1 MVIEKFPPQE
11 DEPAPKKPDFIYIE
25 DVEVQ
30 DVRGQQQQQEPKR
43 DALYE
48 SFVHMENSK
57 YPNVIR
63 VFTLLAAAGFFLFS
77 FLALAFVAFH
87 LALAV
92 LTLFQS
98 DEVNKALKKSWSGY
112 NTLLVFTLGCLIA
125 TFSPAFGFGVIL
137 VYFAV
142 KGKKLENS
150 LLGRIFQS
158 KVSERF

>member
-11 DEPAPKKPDFIYIE
+11 EDPGQKKPEFIYVE

-30 DVRGQQQQQEPKR
+30 DVRQRGGPQEEPKR

-48 SFVHMENSK
+48 SFVHLENSK

-63 VFTLLAAAGFFLFS
+63 VFTFIASLGFFLFS

-92 LTLFQS
+92 LTFFQS
-98 DEVNKALKKSWSGY
+98 KDVNAALKRSWAGY

-125 TFSPAFGFGVIL
+125 TISPAFGFGIVL

-150 LLGRIFQS
+150 LVGRIFQS
-158 KVSERF
+158 RMHM

>member
-1 MVIEKFPPQE
+1 MVIEKFPPSGE
-11 DEPAPKKPDFIYIE
+11 DESAPKKPDVIYIE
-25 DVEVQ
+25 DIEVQ
-30 DVRGQQQQQEPKR
+30 DVRQKQEQEPKR

-57 YPNVIR
+57 YPNVVR
-63 VFTLLAAAGFFLFS
+63 VFTLIAAVGFFLFS

-87 LALAV
+87 LALAAI
-92 LTLFQS
+92 TFFQS
-98 DEVNKALKKSWSGY
+98 NEINQSLKKSWSGY

-125 TFSPAFGFGVIL
+125 TFTPAFGFGIIL

-158 KVSERF
+158 RMQM

>member
-1 MVIEKFPPQE
+1 MVIEKFPPGGE
-11 DEPAPKKPDFIYIE
+11 DESAPKKPDVIYIE
-25 DVEVQ
+25 DIEVQ
-30 DVRGQQQQQEPKR
+30 DVRQNQEQEPKR
-43 DALYE
+43 DALYD

-57 YPNVIR
+57 YPNAVRI
-63 VFTLLAAAGFFLFS
+63 FTLIAAAGFFLFS

-92 LTLFQS
+92 ITFFQS
-98 DEVNKALKKSWSGY
+98 NEINQSLKKSWSGY

-125 TFSPAFGFGVIL
+125 TFTPAFGFGIIL

-158 KVSERF
+158 RMQM

>member
-1 MVIEKFPPQE
+1 MVIEKFPPHEEE
-11 DEPAPKKPDFIYIE
+11 DPAQKKPEFIYIE

-30 DVRGQQQQQEPKR
+30 DVRQEQQQKPER
-43 DALYE
+43 DALYDT
-48 SFVHMENSK
+48 FVHMENSR

-63 VFTLLAAAGFFLFS
+63 IFTFIASLGFFLFS
-77 FLALAFVAFH
+77 FLALAFVIFH
-87 LALAV
+87 LAFAV

-98 DEVNKALKKSWSGY
+98 EDINKSLRKSWSGY

-125 TFSPAFGFGVIL
+125 TFSPAFGFGIIL

-158 KVSERF
+158 RMQGS